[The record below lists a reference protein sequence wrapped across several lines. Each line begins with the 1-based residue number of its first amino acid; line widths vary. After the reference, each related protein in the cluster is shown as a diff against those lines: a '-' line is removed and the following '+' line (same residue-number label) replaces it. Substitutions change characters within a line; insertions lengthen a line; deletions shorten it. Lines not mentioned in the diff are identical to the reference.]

1 MKKALQYLKN
11 RKMKPDAK
19 LREEDTDA
27 AIKREERHILALE
40 YVGKSLDGL
49 RYDLDK
55 HRDVQKEIV
64 ATLVCIVEIIEQM
77 VNRLYLIFCFTI
89 NSFRRMRKLC
99 LFIMKFSNKLI

>member
-11 RKMKPDAK
+11 HKTKPDAK

-64 ATLVCIVEIIEQM
+64 AILIYIVEIIE
-77 VNRLYLIFCFTI
+77 
-89 NSFRRMRKLC
+89 
-99 LFIMKFSNKLI
+99 